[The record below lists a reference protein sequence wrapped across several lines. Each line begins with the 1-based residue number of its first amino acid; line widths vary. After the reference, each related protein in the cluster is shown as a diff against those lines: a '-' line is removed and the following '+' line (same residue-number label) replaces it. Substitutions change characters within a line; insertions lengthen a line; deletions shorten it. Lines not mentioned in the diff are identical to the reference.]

1 METES
6 RTLLLSALLKIGP
19 PPTRRCTG
27 RERVDIMDV
36 RVDLRQYCRNAYS
49 HTIECR
55 IGNSATPAKVLHSL
69 WLSNK
74 GLWIILK
81 CNHLVRAKK
90 SKYGHIVSTAACC
103 LSMPQALVA
112 DKERARHACSLSTA
126 DLQGMAYCPTM
137 PGTDFAKL

>member
-55 IGNSATPAKVLHSL
+55 IGTLQLRLRYCTHYGCQTRAYG
-69 WLSNK
+69 LS
-74 GLWIILK
+74 
-81 CNHLVRAKK
+81 
-90 SKYGHIVSTAACC
+90 
-103 LSMPQALVA
+103 
-112 DKERARHACSLSTA
+112 
-126 DLQGMAYCPTM
+126 
-137 PGTDFAKL
+137 